1 MGNKQQI
8 LAAVKWLSVAGTAIG
23 LMITFYS
30 FFVSGVTQDYML
42 SIGIGVMVGFM
53 FIFGTMIFLPLIEEF
68 TGKSKPEMSGM
79 IKNRI

>member
-1 MGNKQQI
+1 MGNKEQT
-8 LAAVKWLSVAGTAIG
+8 LAVVKWLSAAGTAIG

-30 FFVSGVTQDYML
+30 FFVSGATQDYML

-53 FIFGTMIFLPLIEEF
+53 FIFVTMIFLPLIEEF

>member
-1 MGNKQQI
+1 MGNKQQT
-8 LAAVKWLSVAGTAIG
+8 LAAVKWFSAAGTAIG

-30 FFVSGVTQDYML
+30 FFVSGITHEYML

-53 FIFGTMIFLPLIEEF
+53 FIFVTMIFLPLIEEF

>member
-1 MGNKQQI
+1 MGNKQQL
-8 LAAVKWLSVAGTAIG
+8 LAAVKWLSAGGTAIG

-30 FFVSGVTQDYML
+30 FFVSGITQEYML

-68 TGKSKPEMSGM
+68 TGKSRPEINGM
-79 IKNRI
+79 FKNRI

>member
-1 MGNKQQI
+1 MGNKEQT
-8 LAAVKWLSVAGTAIG
+8 LEVVKWLSAAGTAIG

-30 FFVSGVTQDYML
+30 FFVSGATQDYML

-53 FIFGTMIFLPLIEEF
+53 FIFVTMIFLPLIEEF